1 MSIRL
6 HEFSMHKILKMKLP
20 EKTTNAQLPDHL
32 SNPEFFQLVKT
43 YQVHTH
49 SRTSWKYN
57 KNGCLFSYGPYF
69 NEKTIIAKP
78 FGFEFS
84 SVEKEDILK
93 WRNTVLRQV
102 NVAILILLK

>member
-1 MSIRL
+1 MEFQVHMSIRL
-6 HEFSMHKILKMKLP
+6 HEFSMHKILKMRLP

-32 SNPEFFQLVKT
+32 SNPEFFQLVKIAS

-78 FGFEFS
+78 FGF
-84 SVEKEDILK
+84 VNLAVLK
-93 WRNTVLRQV
+93 RK
-102 NVAILILLK
+102 IF